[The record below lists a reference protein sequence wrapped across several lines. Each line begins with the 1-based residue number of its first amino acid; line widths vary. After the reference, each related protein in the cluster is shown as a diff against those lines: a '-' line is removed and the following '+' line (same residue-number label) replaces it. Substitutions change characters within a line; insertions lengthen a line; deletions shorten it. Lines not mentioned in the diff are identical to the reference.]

1 MFVTKN
7 EGDRRDLWLCKG
19 IDKFA
24 KDVIQSIEKEKLT
37 TTCDTALQYAL
48 GLPGGDLCRADTICA
63 FAKGKPFG
71 WDSLGNVCEPGSDDW
86 INVCEVVDVYKQLQR
101 LKEME
106 QLETV
111 DAKNSSARESGGYV
125 WSCWQHAL
133 KIATRTDCADSS
145 TAGTAAPRVTFE
157 NPSIDRWLAAI
168 KSSEKI
174 DDEEIELIEK

>member
-7 EGDRRDLWLCKG
+7 EGDKKDLWLCNSG

-24 KDVIQSIEKEKLT
+24 KDAIQNIEKEKLS
-37 TTCDTALQYAL
+37 TTCDAALQYAL
-48 GLPGGDLCRADTICA
+48 GLPGGALCHADTISA
-63 FAKGKPFG
+63 FETAKSFMA
-71 WDSLGNVCEPGSDDW
+71 DSLGNVCEPGSEDW
-86 INVCEVVDVYKQLQR
+86 INVCEAVYVYKQHQR

-133 KIATRTDCADSS
+133 AIAPHEDADSS
-145 TAGTAAPRVTFE
+145 DTDASAP
-157 NPSIDRWLAAI
+157 
-168 KSSEKI
+168 
-174 DDEEIELIEK
+174 